1 MTKGNNIM
9 KKRKYD
15 LTKFQRIYL
24 TTFKIVYSAII
35 LAAALW
41 ITIPDGPY
49 CILIGAIGLII
60 LIFTF
65 DERKA
70 THTYSTYKRPLL
82 VVKPEPILL
91 VKNEFEEPEQYSV
104 YENNK
109 NSDSNGND
117 DPNSNETDD
126 FNSETDD
133 YDSEIDDYNSEDD
146 CFYTET
152 EDRNSIKID
161 DNIYHISSE
170 YDDES
175 YFSE

>member
-146 CFYTET
+146 CFYSET

>member
-1 MTKGNNIM
+1 M

-133 YDSEIDDYNSEDD
+133 YDSEIDDYDSEDD

>member
-1 MTKGNNIM
+1 M

-41 ITIPDGPY
+41 MTIPDGPY

-70 THTYSTYKRPLL
+70 AHTYSTDKRPLL
-82 VVKPEPILL
+82 LVKPEPILL
-91 VKNEFEEPEQYSV
+91 VKNEFEDSEQYSV

-109 NSDSNGND
+109 NSDSNGMMIQIQ
-117 DPNSNETDD
+117 TKQMILIQKQTIMIQKMIV
-126 FNSETDD
+126 F
-133 YDSEIDDYNSEDD
+133 IQKQ
-146 CFYTET
+146 
-152 EDRNSIKID
+152 RIVIQLK
-161 DNIYHISSE
+161 
-170 YDDES
+170 
-175 YFSE
+175 

>member
-1 MTKGNNIM
+1 M

-15 LTKFQRIYL
+15 LTKFQRIYI
-24 TTFKIVYSAII
+24 TTFKIAYSAII

-70 THTYSTYKRPLL
+70 AHTYSTDKRPLL
-82 VVKPEPILL
+82 LVKPEPILL
-91 VKNEFEEPEQYSV
+91 VKNEFEDSEQFSV

-133 YDSEIDDYNSEDD
+133 YDSETDDYDSEDD

-161 DNIYHISSE
+161 DNVYHISSE